1 MLDARKKE
9 KSGKNLEKKNQ
20 ATSSR
25 NQESGKNC
33 KKKRTT
39 QEYKNTRILP
49 GETFLGSSDKLLST
63 RIPQECSDLVFQV
76 RILHRREWQKN
87 LV

>member
-1 MLDARKKE
+1 MLDARKKRNQE
-9 KSGKNLEKKNQ
+9 RILRKKNQ

-33 KKKRTT
+33 KKKRTR

-49 GETFLGSSDKLLST
+49 AETFLGSSDKLLST